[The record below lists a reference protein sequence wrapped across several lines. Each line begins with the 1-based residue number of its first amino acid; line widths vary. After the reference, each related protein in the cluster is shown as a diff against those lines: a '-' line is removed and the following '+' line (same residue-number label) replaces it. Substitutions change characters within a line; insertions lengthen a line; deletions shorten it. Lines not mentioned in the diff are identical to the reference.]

1 MAYRPGVKIV
11 KRGGKTLDKF
21 EESVQQVNI
30 NNNIIII
37 VINSMPSGYTR
48 VRIVVW
54 YKEYSK
60 RSVFHWRKGKK
71 LATPTLNVRYSK
83 GSKYTCIM
91 TVQRCDYI
99 ASNILMRD
107 AWAYNGCCNFYSK
120 YNIPN
125 Q

>member
-21 EESVQQVNI
+21 EESVQQVN
-30 NNNIIII
+30 NNNNIIIIII
-37 VINSMPSGYTR
+37 VINSIPSGYTR
-48 VRIVVW
+48 VRIIVW

-83 GSKYTCIM
+83 GS
-91 TVQRCDYI
+91 
-99 ASNILMRD
+99 
-107 AWAYNGCCNFYSK
+107 
-120 YNIPN
+120 
-125 Q
+125 